1 MESETD
7 NEVNTLDDLIGGQE
21 VDVGTD
27 VPPIVG
33 RALKMP
39 RVLRLIRLRKEVRVE
54 SGKRNVF

>member
-27 VPPIVG
+27 VDLNVN
-33 RALKMP
+33 
-39 RVLRLIRLRKEVRVE
+39 VEVDTCR
-54 SGKRNVF
+54 